1 MESSKD
7 TFAKRLYELLID
19 KDVPQA
25 HLAKA
30 MGTSPQ
36 AISSYV
42 KGKTTPDYDML
53 CNIADYF
60 DVSIDWL
67 LGRTNVQSS
76 DENTFIDVQPAHN
89 DTPSILRE
97 FRHAKDTLENLY
109 KLYAGDKSSLLCGNT
124 LSLQFL
130 ASIRAQCDRYNAVCL
145 EFAESS
151 ADHPEH
157 CGEFS
162 DSNFTEHLSE
172 LLKNDS
178 FRCSDDCSSIIS
190 ELIRMENYFR

>member
-60 DVSIDWL
+60 GVSIDWL
-67 LGRTNVQSS
+67 LGRTNVQFN
-76 DENTFIDVQPAHN
+76 DEKAFIDTQLAN
-89 DTPSILRE
+89 NNTPPLLRE

-109 KLYAGDKSSLLCGNT
+109 KLYSGDNFSLLDGNT

-130 ASIRAQCDRYNAVCL
+130 ASIRAQCEKYNAVCS
-145 EFAESS
+145 EFAYSY
-151 ADHPEH
+151 ADHPEF
-157 CGEFS
+157 CGEFYAS
-162 DSNFTEHLSE
+162 DFMDHLSE

-178 FRCSDDCSSIIS
+178 FCCLDDCSSIIS
-190 ELIRMENYFR
+190 ELIRMEHYFR